1 MHCCVLLR
9 DTIVFSFQTF
19 PITSYEDMTTLL
31 TQHHPECTPEE
42 EAKLLREVYD
52 AGVSHGGIVVQ
63 ALRQLQSTTETHEL
77 YGDMRSAWNKASRC
91 KLRPVRDMLYYEV
104 DGQIRGVSQKAR
116 RFCKVTI
123 TFRKL
128 DENQGY
134 LRYHVSVPV
143 GKEIDGY
150 HIPKGEQTHIFML
163 YREGSARF
171 EEGIKVTII

>member
-1 MHCCVLLR
+1 METLR
-9 DTIVFSFQTF
+9 
-19 PITSYEDMTTLL
+19 
-31 TQHHPECTPEE
+31 TQHHPECTPEK
-42 EAKLLREVYD
+42 EAKLLREIYD
-52 AGVSHGGIVVQ
+52 AGVSRGGFVVQ
-63 ALRQLQSTTETHEL
+63 ALRQLRKESTTETHEL
-77 YGDMRSAWNKASRC
+77 YGDMRSAWDKATRC
-91 KLRPVRDMLYYEV
+91 KLRPVSDMLYYEV

>member
-1 MHCCVLLR
+1 M
-9 DTIVFSFQTF
+9 
-19 PITSYEDMTTLL
+19 ETLHNQDL
-31 TQHHPECTPEE
+31 PECTREQ
-42 EAKLLREVYD
+42 EAKLLGEIYD
-52 AGVSHGGIVVQ
+52 AGVSRGGFVIQ
-63 ALRQLQSTTETHEL
+63 ALRQLRKEETTETHEL
-77 YGDMRSAWNKASRC
+77 YGDMRSAWDKATRC
-91 KLRPVRDMLYYEV
+91 KLRPVSDMLYYEV
-104 DGQIRGVSQKAR
+104 DGRIRGVSQKAR